1 MKIKRSFCLS
11 VCAVF
16 ILAGIFAACNSS
28 KKKGITETPTSGLI
42 KISADQTFEPIM
54 EQEIDVFEGLYPKA
68 NIIPVYADEVDVIT
82 SLLQDSVRLAVT
94 TRRLSPK
101 EVETLNARKLY
112 PKEVKIATDG
122 VALIVNKANP
132 DTLITMDQLRRIL
145 TGEVTEWN
153 QVYPESKLGKLQL
166 VFDNPN
172 SSTVRYVLDSICG
185 RGRLS
190 DRCHAAGTNRE
201 VIDYVSR
208 TPGAMGVIGVNW
220 ISDEQ
225 DSLCRDFQKGIQVA
239 RISRA
244 DQPTYG
250 NSYQPYQ
257 YYLYTGQYPLS
268 RDIYILLNDPRSA
281 LPTGL
286 TSFITGSTI

>member
-1 MKIKRSFCLS
+1 
-11 VCAVF
+11 
-16 ILAGIFAACNSS
+16 
-28 KKKGITETPTSGLI
+28 
-42 KISADQTFEPIM
+42 M

-172 SSTVRYVLDSICG
+172 SSTVRFAIDSICAG
-185 RGRLS
+185 KPLS
-190 DRCHAAGTNRE
+190 KNLNAQDNNEKAKLINERNNLDWEYFDEHINDDYLSTLDFSNATNALQLKGGFYAFKTFDNR
-201 VIDYVSR
+201 
-208 TPGAMGVIGVNW
+208 
-220 ISDEQ
+220 
-225 DSLCRDFQKGIQVA
+225 KGIIWVNYLNNFNNPIPITIRRYIFQAV
-239 RISRA
+239 S
-244 DQPTYG
+244 TENG
-250 NSYQPYQ
+250 N
-257 YYLYTGQYPLS
+257 
-268 RDIYILLNDPRSA
+268 N
-281 LPTGL
+281 
-286 TSFITGSTI
+286 